1 MSRSST
7 PVLAQALVQV
17 QALGRVQVA
26 EQVRVPAAVQVRV
39 QALGR
44 VQAAMGVWYCHLRH
58 SKAYT
63 TLTTDAAKR
72 VAKEAGVKGDP
83 QKAAECLVC
92 HVTAYS
98 TPASHKASSLTM
110 EEGVSCEACHGPG
123 SEYKS
128 VKVMKGVF
136 KGIMKGVDYGLV
148 KPDVTSCKKCHN
160 AKSPTYKPFKFEA
173 ALKIIAHPTP
183 KN

>member
-1 MSRSST
+1 MKKFIFLILFLLT
-7 PVLAQALVQV
+7 MALFGALNAQETKFQYI
-17 QALGRVQVA
+17 
-26 EQVRVPAAVQVRV
+26 
-39 QALGR
+39 
-44 VQAAMGVWYCHLRH
+44 GVKKCKMCHKGVKKGKIFEKWQSLRH